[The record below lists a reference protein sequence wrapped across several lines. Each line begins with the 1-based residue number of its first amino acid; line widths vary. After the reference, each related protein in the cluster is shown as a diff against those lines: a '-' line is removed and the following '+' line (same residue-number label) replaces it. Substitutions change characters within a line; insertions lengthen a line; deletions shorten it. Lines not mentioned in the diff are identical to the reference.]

1 MDPLDKLIKFS
12 RKLYMVAVA
21 KNIHFE
27 ISYAPA
33 ILDSTSRKNIISKS
47 HRYHAYGKSK
57 NIIISSGAG
66 SILFVRG
73 PYDIINLY
81 PFIYS
86 LINDT
91 FC

>member
-1 MDPLDKLIKFS
+1 MDPLDKTIKFS

-27 ISYAPA
+27 ITYAPA
-33 ILDSTSRKNIISKS
+33 IIDSTSRKNIISKS

-57 NIIISSGAG
+57 NVILSSGAG
-66 SILFVRG
+66 SIIFVRG

-86 LINDT
+86 FFFST
-91 FC
+91 K